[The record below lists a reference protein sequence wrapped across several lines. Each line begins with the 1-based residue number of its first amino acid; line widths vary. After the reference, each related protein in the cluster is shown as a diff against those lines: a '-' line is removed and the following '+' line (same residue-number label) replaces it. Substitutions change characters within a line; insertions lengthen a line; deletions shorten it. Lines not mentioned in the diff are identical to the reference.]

1 MKLSAL
7 VDFPDDACVEYT
19 PDMVESMISQ
29 LSDVGFDRI
38 YVQYYGNREY
48 GWIFNNEAPNYIT
61 QNQTSKNMPNYSQ
74 VFVDAAKRHGME
86 AAVVMRPQ
94 EQGIWTVYSPYYTK
108 DKNINSGIPHLGGR
122 LLVTSTFLQ
131 KHPELRIK
139 RRSWDI
145 DSDAVNKVIGSIKL
159 YKQNNVPSR
168 IKKENITIYTS
179 KDNSYYKP
187 YTKPFDFSVSEE
199 LAQETVVISKTV
211 PDYDTELLTLKG
223 MPIQVLT
230 LGNLEIADPF
240 VAIGVRCE
248 GDCDDK
254 RLFRNTPVHAIAC
267 FDLQGNKICATPGGT
282 RRPTPLNRPFLE
294 AGFHFDDGFG
304 AYQAITLDP
313 KGSEGFLAIAK
324 RKNRY
329 VHGALCECEPAV
341 REYWLQTLEDAMDDG
356 YDLVGNRIECH
367 SVHVDEPL
375 AYGYNDCIKE
385 EYYRRYGY
393 CKEENMELD
402 KIAKIRGDAYT
413 ELFME
418 AAKRI
423 RAKGKKIFLTLNIE
437 MLHNPIPL
445 DRRYAYPM
453 NVEWQWERWLK
464 EIRPDEINFRMY
476 YNTPKFLLSDP
487 QCLRML
493 ETAKSY
499 DVPLTIERYTYW
511 DFPAEY
517 EFLRDTGLFSRMT
530 LYETANVLA
539 GDGKGRVVPT
549 ERGKDIL
556 PRLSKLLKQNNNGY

>member
-1 MKLSAL
+1 
-7 VDFPDDACVEYT
+7 
-19 PDMVESMISQ
+19 
-29 LSDVGFDRI
+29 
-38 YVQYYGNREY
+38 
-48 GWIFNNEAPNYIT
+48 
-61 QNQTSKNMPNYSQ
+61 
-74 VFVDAAKRHGME
+74 
-86 AAVVMRPQ
+86 
-94 EQGIWTVYSPYYTK
+94 
-108 DKNINSGIPHLGGR
+108 
-122 LLVTSTFLQ
+122 
-131 KHPELRIK
+131 
-139 RRSWDI
+139 
-145 DSDAVNKVIGSIKL
+145 
-159 YKQNNVPSR
+159 
-168 IKKENITIYTS
+168 
-179 KDNSYYKP
+179 
-187 YTKPFDFSVSEE
+187 
-199 LAQETVVISKTV
+199 
-211 PDYDTELLTLKG
+211 
-223 MPIQVLT
+223 
-230 LGNLEIADPF
+230 
-240 VAIGVRCE
+240 
-248 GDCDDK
+248 
-254 RLFRNTPVHAIAC
+254 
-267 FDLQGNKICATPGGT
+267 
-282 RRPTPLNRPFLE
+282 
-294 AGFHFDDGFG
+294 
-304 AYQAITLDP
+304 
-313 KGSEGFLAIAK
+313 
-324 RKNRY
+324 
-329 VHGALCECEPAV
+329 
-341 REYWLQTLEDAMDDG
+341 
-356 YDLVGNRIECH
+356 
-367 SVHVDEPL
+367 
-375 AYGYNDCIKE
+375 
-385 EYYRRYGY
+385 
-393 CKEENMELD
+393 MELD